1 MSPPLNKRHDEERV
15 MRKPSLTTFTL
26 TILSFMLGGWLV
38 FDGARKLLKGYY
50 TGEQTI
56 GLGPWATIVSAIGVR
71 PADMAFPF
79 LFLGI
84 IWIVNGVIVL
94 LGANTRYERTIAIS
108 IVTLFYALP
117 GTLVGTVT
125 TLLSLRERRLVGL

>member
-1 MSPPLNKRHDEERV
+1 
-15 MRKPSLTTFTL
+15 MRKPGLTTSTI
-26 TILSFMLGGWLV
+26 TILSFLLGGWLV
-38 FDGARKLLKGYY
+38 FDGARKLLTGYY

-56 GLGPWATIVSAIGVR
+56 GLGPWATIVSTIGVR

-125 TLLSLRERRLVGL
+125 ILLSLRERRLVGL

>member
-1 MSPPLNKRHDEERV
+1 
-15 MRKPSLTTFTL
+15 MRKPSLTTSTL
-26 TILSFMLGGWLV
+26 TILSLILGTWLV
-38 FDGARKLLKGYY
+38 FDATRKLLTGYY

-56 GLGPWATIVSAIGVR
+56 GLGPWATIVSAIGVQ

-79 LFLGI
+79 LFLGM

-94 LGANTRYERTIAIS
+94 LGANTRYERAIAIS

-117 GTLVGTVT
+117 GTIVGTIT
-125 TLLSLRERRLVGL
+125 ILLSLRERRLAGP

>member
-1 MSPPLNKRHDEERV
+1 MQR
-15 MRKPSLTTFTL
+15 PSLTTAAIA
-26 TILSFMLGGWLV
+26 ILSLILGAWLV
-38 FDGARKLLKGYY
+38 FDSTRKLLTGYY
-50 TGEQTI
+50 TGEQTM
-56 GLGPWATIVSAIGVR
+56 GLGPWAIIISALGVR

-84 IWIVNGVIVL
+84 IWTVNGAIVL

-117 GTLVGTVT
+117 GTLIGI
-125 TLLSLRERRLVGL
+125 LNIILSLRETRLAKSASG

>member
-1 MSPPLNKRHDEERV
+1 

-38 FDGARKLLKGYY
+38 FDGARKLLTGYY